1 MCISTNALKHCFK
14 NSSCALKKILSKF
27 SQDTAMLISEISPKI
42 PSINQSQKIQPGPM
56 MGTLHLLRHRHNRRH
71 RRAVSSGRKTLAG
84 RFSEQP
90 CLCKD
95 SNLSLQ
101 NIK

>member
-27 SQDTAMLISEISPKI
+27 SQDTAMLISEISPKF
-42 PSINQSQKIQPGPM
+42 PESTKRQKIQPGPM
-56 MGTLHLLRHRHNRRH
+56 MGTLHLLQHRHN